1 MFSVHDLFALFS
13 MTNKS
18 CQNSDAGL
26 LPSEFRF
33 RSAAVRIP
41 FPVCC
46 RQNSGGALIHRNF
59 AGLLPGFSILCF
71 CDA

>member
-18 CQNSDAGL
+18 CQD
-26 LPSEFRF
+26 
-33 RSAAVRIP
+33 SAAVRIP